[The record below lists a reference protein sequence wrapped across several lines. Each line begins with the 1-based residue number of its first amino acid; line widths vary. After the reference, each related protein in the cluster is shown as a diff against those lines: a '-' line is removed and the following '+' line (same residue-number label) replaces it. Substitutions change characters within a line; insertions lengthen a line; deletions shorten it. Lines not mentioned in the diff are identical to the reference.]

1 MRKLLNSSFD
11 ISSRISAVVMYDN
24 EGAVFVEKSG
34 AADRVKITE
43 HTKKVVVFSI
53 KDII

>member
-1 MRKLLNSSFD
+1 
-11 ISSRISAVVMYDN
+11 
-24 EGAVFVEKSG
+24 VEKSG
-34 AADRVKITE
+34 AADRGKITE